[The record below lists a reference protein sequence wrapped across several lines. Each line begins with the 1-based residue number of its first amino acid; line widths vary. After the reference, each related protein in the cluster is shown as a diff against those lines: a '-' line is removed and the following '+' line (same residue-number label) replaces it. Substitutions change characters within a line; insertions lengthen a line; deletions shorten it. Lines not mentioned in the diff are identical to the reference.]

1 MQLSTDK
8 LAVLSTQL
16 TAERKRQGLSRE
28 AAAAVCNVST
38 SFIRDAE
45 TDAGKCSLA
54 KLLLLINGIGLKIT
68 IDGWSHS
75 AESADGQ
82 PTDAA
87 GHTP

>member
-8 LAVLSTQL
+8 LATLSGLL

-28 AAAAVCNVST
+28 AAAAVCNVSI

-45 TDAGKCSLA
+45 ADAGKCSLA
-54 KLLLLINGIGLKIT
+54 KLLLLINGIGLNVT
-68 IDGWSHS
+68 IDGWSHV
-75 AESADGQ
+75 AESADE
-82 PTDAA
+82 PATDAA